1 MSYNQIHMNK
11 ASGIY
16 SFIADSVED
25 IKLLPSWCAMGSSC
39 YIINESREYIK
50 NGKRQWVQ
58 MQSTTSSDS
67 QGQTNPSG
75 GKASYVVVNS
85 LPNTGET
92 GTIYYVPNNQ
102 DEDNNLYDEYTYVNG
117 NWEKLGTVD
126 NSDLI
131 PISNDSI
138 DRYFENS

>member
-1 MSYNQIHMNK
+1 MAYNQIHMNK

-39 YIINESREYIK
+39 YVISESREYIK

-58 MQSTTSSDS
+58 MGQTSSNS
-67 QGQTNPSG
+67 EQQTNPSG
-75 GKASYVVVNS
+75 SGTSYTVVSS
-85 LPNTGET
+85 LPQTGEA
-92 GTIYYVPNNQ
+92 GTIYYIPNNQ
-102 DEDNNLYDEYTYVNG
+102 DEDNNFYDEYTYING
-117 NWEKLGTVD
+117 RWEKIGTV
-126 NSDLI
+126 NNLDLT

-138 DRYFENS
+138 DSYFENN